1 MGREELVQDLR
12 YKSGNH
18 IERFTIELLFRIIRN
33 EDHIMSKE
41 ELTQLTQQY
50 LYKDASSKEQ
60 D

>member
-41 ELTQLTQQY
+41 ELTQLTQ
-50 LYKDASSKEQ
+50 
-60 D
+60 